1 MIRKKWKL
9 RQPEF
14 GKLFNISKD
23 QVSSYETG
31 RVQPKVSFLIDLQ
44 CVTGINLKDLWT
56 KQLDYDKIVPKPE
69 GPISDYTQS
78 ELPPDIMEDPLP
90 SHIRQLQPLDA
101 LLKSLETRI
110 VLLEK
115 RLGIG
120 EEEE

>member
-56 KQLDYDKIVPKPE
+56 KQLDYEKIVPKPDR
-69 GPISDYTQS
+69 PISDYTQS
-78 ELPPDIMEDPLP
+78 ELPPDIMKEPLQ

-101 LLKSLETRI
+101 LLKNLETRI
-110 VLLEK
+110 EILEK
-115 RLGIG
+115 KFGN